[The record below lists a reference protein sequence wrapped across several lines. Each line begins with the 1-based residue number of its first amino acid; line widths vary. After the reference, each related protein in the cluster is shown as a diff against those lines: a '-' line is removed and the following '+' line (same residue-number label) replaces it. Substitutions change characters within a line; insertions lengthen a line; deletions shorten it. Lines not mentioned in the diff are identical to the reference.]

1 MGIIRLDGLDPM
13 IAWGMGSN
21 ITGHTVFFIRFPT
34 DEVINGVTY
43 TANTLYV
50 SESQT
55 KSHYWPINLIQINP
69 FDKWV
74 EMAHAASYNVVHLPL
89 RESARAKL
97 NITGVI
103 EYLKQVTGTP
113 YGYANFLA
121 GWQDSPN
128 GNNPKPL
135 SVDLIGIIF
144 ALLQKISPDT
154 ANLMWNQ
161 GLNHRLNTT
170 GLDCYQIYQ
179 EISARGLTL
188 GQVLAI
194 PEQDDWL
201 YLMPGWAHPEKPIP
215 SSVCDVHVCRAA
227 KAGGLFGDI
236 ADQINCAEFTNWDM
250 YSLNIYDPNPPRPPT
265 CVEADPH
272 NPLCQLMGT
281 NTVHLHL
288 AGTVQPYPHM
298 REHCAGVAPNY
309 YWGNNTC

>member
-1 MGIIRLDGLDPM
+1 MGNMTQIEQTVHTGDFMGIIRLDGLDPM

-55 KSHYWPINLIQINP
+55 KSHYWPVNLIQINP

-89 RESARAKL
+89 RESAPAK
-97 NITGVI
+97 
-103 EYLKQVTGTP
+103 
-113 YGYANFLA
+113 
-121 GWQDSPN
+121 
-128 GNNPKPL
+128 
-135 SVDLIGIIF
+135 
-144 ALLQKISPDT
+144 
-154 ANLMWNQ
+154 LMWNQ

-236 ADQINCAEFTNWDM
+236 AHQINCAEFTNWDM
-250 YSLNIYDPNPPRPPT
+250 YSLDIYDPNPTRPPT
-265 CVEADPH
+265 CIQADPH

-288 AGTVQPYPHM
+288 AGTVKPYPHM
-298 REHCAGVAPNY
+298 REQ
-309 YWGNNTC
+309 